1 MYKRQGNESDKDYA
15 SKGDETIKRL
25 ANVESIKWLKSGEEA
40 PPHAL
45 ALLDDL
51 RLLVPLRGFI
61 DVESEVTRISKE
73 LKQNENAINRLVSKL
88 ENENFVTKA
97 PKEVVSGEGKG
108 RKSAQSER
116 EIGRA
121 TSSDQTI
128 PLKEIAQALH
138 AD

>member
-1 MYKRQGNESDKDYA
+1 MKGPKWARAFQECKQLAEDVVLRG
-15 SKGDETIKRL
+15 KGDQTIKRL
-25 ANVESIKWLKSGEEA
+25 ANVESIKWLKSREEA

-88 ENENFVTKA
+88 ENENFVAKA
-97 PKEVVSGEGKG
+97 PKEVVS
-108 RKSAQSER
+108 AER
-116 EIGRA
+116 EKA
-121 TSSDQTI
+121 ES
-128 PLKEIAQALH
+128 LHKAKEKLEEQLTQIKQFV
-138 AD
+138 